1 MFEPEYQNMTCPKC
15 RRRKVYLDREIGYYC
30 MFCGHDFSAK
40 EMVVLIETTALTS
53 RLIYNSGKSGEK
65 PATEIKELP
74 SRKTKA
80 GQISREIIERKNQG
94 KSS

>member
-1 MFEPEYQNMTCPKC
+1 MFEPEYQNIDCPKC
-15 RRRKVYLDREIGYYC
+15 LQRRVYFDREIGYYC

-53 RLIYNSGKSGEK
+53 RLIYNSGESGEK

-74 SRKTKA
+74 PRKPKA
-80 GQISREIIERKNQG
+80 EQISREIIERNKPG
-94 KSS
+94 